1 MKKYND
7 FESALEF
14 LLDYGFEFCN
24 DSATGRHKCYKNEYG
39 EIVLRYK
46 QLDPNYY
53 VPQICIEIN
62 YWKKVIDIDKEFV
75 QISKKK
81 STMFYDMVHEVI
93 NNQINKNNKIF
104 DLRIN
109 PQYHNQINYLRI
121 INNLEIIDEIDNV
134 ALKGK
139 LKCNCGCNE
148 FYIYHTGKQT
158 KGILFSDIV
167 KHKKQV
173 VINAQCVNCKEIIKI
188 FDSTID
194 GIKPINA
201 KQYEFKKLVLKK
213 DIDRFKITMM
223 YNYYKEDY
231 KTNKFVECFIDVESA
246 KLKKNKRIFEK

>member
-1 MKKYND
+1 MSKYKD
-7 FESALEF
+7 FETALSF
-14 LLDYGFEFCN
+14 LLDYGFEYCSDTN
-24 DSATGRHKCYKNEYG
+24 NRKCYKNEYG
-39 EIVLRYK
+39 ELMLYWKMIDY
-46 QLDPNYY
+46 DYC
-53 VPQICIEIN
+53 VPKLLIKIN
-62 YWKKVIDIDKEFV
+62 YNENIIDIDKEYLGLG
-75 QISKKK
+75 KKR
-81 STMFYDMVHEVI
+81 TIGFYDMVHEVI
-93 NNQINKNNKIF
+93 KTQINKNNKIF
-104 DLRIN
+104 NLRIN
-109 PQYHNQINYLRI
+109 SQYYDQINYLRI

-158 KGILFSDIV
+158 KGILSSDIV

-188 FDSTID
+188 FDSTFD
-194 GIKPINA
+194 GIKPIGA
-201 KQYEFKKLVLKK
+201 KQYEFKKLVLNK
-213 DIDRFKITMM
+213 DIDTFKIIMM